1 MAQQFQMDVGL
12 LEDMAIANTVVDGTT
27 HGTKTLREVTDQ
39 GTLNVHQA
47 ILVTEL
53 TVHGLT
59 LTIDVRGDAVTLTG
73 VTTLLSKSALAHG
86 MAEALHDL
94 ADKMQAGAAEI
105 STIAGA
111 LY

>member
-12 LEDMAIANTVVDGTT
+12 LEDMSIANTVVDGTV

-39 GTLNVHQA
+39 GTLQVHRA
-47 ILVTEL
+47 TLVTTL
-53 TVHGLT
+53 TVHDMT
-59 LTIDVRGDAVTLTG
+59 LTIEVNGDAVTLTG
-73 VTTLLSKSALAHG
+73 VTTLLSKSSLTHG
-86 MAEALHDL
+86 MAQALHDL

-105 STIAGA
+105 STIAGS